1 MLISAGS
8 AKKSIAGYPA
18 HNILAFSSGFNF
30 FFAASN
36 QVGPGNTEQQATPVI
51 WQYKFVN

>member
-30 FFAASN
+30 FFVASN
-36 QVGPGNTEQQATPVI
+36 QVGPGNTAQQATPVI
-51 WQYKFVN
+51 